1 MRGNYFKVNHT
12 VMSLLTRCIFG
23 TLSMNWISSVLYCTG
38 IGKIVSGL
46 LDIQSVIVVQF
57 VTGKTGNNDGDME

>member
-1 MRGNYFKVNHT
+1 
-12 VMSLLTRCIFG
+12 MSLSTRCIFG
-23 TLSMNWISSVLYCTG
+23 TLSMNCIAYLAYWTD
-38 IGKIVSGL
+38 IGKIASGL

>member
-1 MRGNYFKVNHT
+1 
-12 VMSLLTRCIFG
+12 MSLSTRCIFG
-23 TLSMNWISSVLYCTG
+23 TLSMNCIAYLAYWTD